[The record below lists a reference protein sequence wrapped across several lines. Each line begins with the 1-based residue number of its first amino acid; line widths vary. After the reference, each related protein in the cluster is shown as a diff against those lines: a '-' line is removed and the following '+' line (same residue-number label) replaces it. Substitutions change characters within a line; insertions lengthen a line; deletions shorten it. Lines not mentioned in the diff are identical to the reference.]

1 MTTVTL
7 DDHANL
13 YSDVRQIISCRGA
26 EQIPQAVLAPL
37 CRRVKAVSGVF
48 LRFRKSGGTWRVD
61 AGQTYSISDDSLMRY
76 VEHYHQQDPIA
87 ILSNA
92 LMERPSER
100 ASRVVRLSELTRTQ
114 NFRETDYYRE
124 FLEPQH
130 IGEIIATFIPLR
142 ALGDEFLSI
151 GLHRPT
157 GAPNFSHEEALA
169 LEEVRPF
176 VASALSNVVL
186 QEATDSASCALM
198 EMSEATGAG
207 CAIFDESFQPLY
219 INPRAQADLLPQT
232 HDGNHLPII
241 GMLSQAARRLT
252 ASHPG
257 PVNIEHEAAQ
267 GLNITLKR
275 RVLAN
280 GAARFIVNT
289 SQNDTQ
295 QLLIQR
301 CRALGF
307 TERECEVVQLIVKG
321 HTNESVAAQL
331 DISVRTVENHLRA
344 MYMKANINSRT
355 QLLAKLLSVS

>member
-157 GAPNFSHEEALA
+157 GRSAPLRGQRAVQRGLAGSH
-169 LEEVRPF
+169 R
-176 VASALSNVVL
+176 
-186 QEATDSASCALM
+186 Q
-198 EMSEATGAG
+198 
-207 CAIFDESFQPLY
+207 
-219 INPRAQADLLPQT
+219 
-232 HDGNHLPII
+232 
-241 GMLSQAARRLT
+241 
-252 ASHPG
+252 
-257 PVNIEHEAAQ
+257 
-267 GLNITLKR
+267 
-275 RVLAN
+275 RVLRSY
-280 GAARFIVNT
+280 G
-289 SQNDTQ
+289 D
-295 QLLIQR
+295 
-301 CRALGF
+301 
-307 TERECEVVQLIVKG
+307 ERG
-321 HTNESVAAQL
+321 YRGRMR
-331 DISVRTVENHLRA
+331 DFR
-344 MYMKANINSRT
+344 
-355 QLLAKLLSVS
+355 